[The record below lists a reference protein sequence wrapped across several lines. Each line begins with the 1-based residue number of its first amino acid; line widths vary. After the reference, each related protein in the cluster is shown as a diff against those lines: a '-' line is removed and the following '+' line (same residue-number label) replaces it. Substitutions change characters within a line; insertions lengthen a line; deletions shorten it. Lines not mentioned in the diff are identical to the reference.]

1 LVKQPQDTHRLCQEV
16 CQAYHPGY
24 EGTNHITE
32 SVVTTEGA
40 ANHVELNQLDASQGP
55 KVPMFNE
62 IFDVLLE
69 ELPVMLSD

>member
-1 LVKQPQDTHRLCQEV
+1 M
-16 CQAYHPGY
+16 
-24 EGTNHITE
+24 